1 MTYFGKFLNDVFT
14 MFWLQ
19 RLALLVRPYSFSH
32 IYSILFGFSNPIIL
46 CAVDTRSWTVAYLST
61 MFSLLQENSRRSTGP
76 LAYPVLNPW
85 PPPSTGPRRSIVSLA
100 YPVPNPWPPP
110 STGPRRSFVSLA
122 YPVPN
127 HWPPPSTRSRRSTG
141 PLAYPVLNPW
151 PPPSTRPRR
160 STVYTPSLSFPQPL
174 APS

>member
-19 RLALLVRPYSFSH
+19 RLALLVSLYSFSH
-32 IYSILFGFSNPIIL
+32 IYSILFGFSNPVIL

-100 YPVPNPWPPP
+100 YPVPNPCPP

-127 HWPPPSTRSRRSTG
+127 HWPPPSTRSRRST
-141 PLAYPVLNPW
+141 
-151 PPPSTRPRR
+151 
-160 STVYTPSLSFPQPL
+160 VYTPSLSCPQPL

>member
-1 MTYFGKFLNDVFT
+1 

-32 IYSILFGFSNPIIL
+32 IYSILFGFSNPVIL

-85 PPPSTGPRRSIVSLA
+85 PPPSTGPRRS
-100 YPVPNPWPPP
+100 
-110 STGPRRSFVSLA
+110 FVSLA

-127 HWPPPSTRSRRSTG
+127 HWPPPSTGSRRSTG
-141 PLAYPVLNPW
+141 PLAYPVPNPW
-151 PPPSTRPRR
+151 PPPSTRHRR
-160 STVYTPSLSFPQPL
+160 STVYTPSLSSPQPL
-174 APS
+174 APSILAHALDAALDPLLSGELGP

>member
-19 RLALLVRPYSFSH
+19 RLALLVSLYSFSF
-32 IYSILFGFSNPIIL
+32 IYSILFGFSNPVIL

-85 PPPSTGPRRSIVSLA
+85 PPPSTGPRRS
-100 YPVPNPWPPP
+100 
-110 STGPRRSFVSLA
+110 FVSLA

-127 HWPPPSTRSRRSTG
+127 HWPPPSTRSRRST
-141 PLAYPVLNPW
+141 
-151 PPPSTRPRR
+151 
-160 STVYTPSLSFPQPL
+160 VYTPSLSCPQPL
-174 APS
+174 APSILAHALDAALDPLLSGELGP